1 MIQLQDFRSNRYP
14 DGCRFA
20 VFGKIKEKAPVASNT
35 YDYETYPRESGRTNL
50 MKPTIIYSSWE
61 DEQRRLQELRELD
74 IVGTGPEPSFDR
86 ITKLVSQVFD
96 VPGSLISLV
105 TEDKQW
111 FKSCVGLP
119 EDLKEARSTERE
131 HSLCQYVVAAK
142 EAIVVED
149 TLADPRFAEN
159 PLVHSYGLRFYAGA
173 PLVSSKGNVLG
184 TLCVMDS
191 KPRRFSELQ
200 VGQLCDFAAWVMTE
214 IELRR
219 DLRDKEALTRE
230 LLKEKQTI
238 EAQRDLIRSA
248 FDEPFEGKLL
258 CDSSGRILLHNKR
271 LLESFLVNPELYG
284 NVHAF
289 VDGLLQAGQVTGS
302 ALPEK
307 IKALLEGRES
317 SFLERFSS
325 QMPGEERK
333 DFQVSGILAE
343 GEQPGERLV
352 YLSIRERTE
361 EERIDR
367 MKSEFISVVS
377 HELRTPLT
385 SIMGFVEIL
394 LDRRPTEEK
403 RMRYLETIHREAE
416 RLTQL
421 LNDLLDLQKMESGK
435 QQYVFEAVNLGQL
448 VEEVADSWRDHPTH
462 RLLLHC
468 PEKRVYALADSDRMK
483 QALHNLVSNA
493 FKYSPGKELVHLSLE
508 EIDGM
513 ACIRVRDEGL
523 GIPQEAREKLF
534 SKFYRVDNSDRR
546 KIGGTGLGLAIVR
559 EIMTAHGGTVEFEPA
574 PGGGT
579 VFLLRLEALQGM
591 GTVEYP

>member
-1 MIQLQDFRSNRYP
+1 
-14 DGCRFA
+14 
-20 VFGKIKEKAPVASNT
+20 
-35 YDYETYPRESGRTNL
+35 

-61 DEQRRLQELRELD
+61 DEQQRLQELRELD
-74 IVGTGPEPSFDR
+74 IVGTGPEASFDR
-86 ITKLVSQVFD
+86 ITKLVAQVFG
-96 VPGSLISLV
+96 VPASLITLI

-111 FKSCVGLP
+111 FKSCIGLP
-119 EDLKEARSTERE
+119 EGLGEARWTERE
-131 HSLCQYVVAAK
+131 HSICQYVVAQKQAL
-142 EAIVVED
+142 VVGD
-149 TLADPRFAEN
+149 TENDPRFKDF
-159 PLVHSYGLRFYAGA
+159 PLVMDGSVRFYAGA

-184 TLCVMDS
+184 TLCITDV
-191 KPRRFSELQ
+191 KPREFSNVQ
-200 VGQLCDFAAWVMTE
+200 VGQLCDFAVWVMTE
-214 IELRR
+214 MELRR
-219 DLRDKEALTRE
+219 DLRGKEELARE

-258 CDSSGRILLHNKR
+258 CDNSGRILLHNKR
-271 LLESFLVNPELYG
+271 LLESFLVNPELYSD
-284 NVHAF
+284 VHSF
-289 VDGLLQAGQVTGS
+289 VEGLLQAGQVTSS
-302 ALPEK
+302 ALPAK

-317 SFLERFSS
+317 SFLERFTSR
-325 QMPGEERK
+325 MPGEERK

-343 GEQPGERLV
+343 GERPGERLV

-367 MKSEFISVVS
+367 MKSEFISVIS

-435 QQYVFEAVNLGQL
+435 QQYLFEPVNLNQL
-448 VEEVADSWRDHPTH
+448 LEEVADSWRDHPTH
-462 RLLLHC
+462 RFVVRC
-468 PEKRVYALADSDRMK
+468 PEKTVYALADSDRMK

-493 FKYSPGKELVHLSLE
+493 FKYSPGKELVEVSLE
-508 EIDGM
+508 EQDGM

-559 EIMTAHGGTVEFEPA
+559 EIMTAHGGTVEFEPG
-574 PGGGT
+574 PGCGT
-579 VFLLRLEALQGM
+579 VFLLRLEALQGLDS
-591 GTVEYP
+591 EL